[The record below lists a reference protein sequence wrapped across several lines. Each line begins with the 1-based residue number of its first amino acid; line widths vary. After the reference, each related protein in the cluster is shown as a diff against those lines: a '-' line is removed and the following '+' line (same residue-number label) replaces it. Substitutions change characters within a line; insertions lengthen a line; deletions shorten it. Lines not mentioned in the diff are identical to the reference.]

1 MESTTPTV
9 VCAGSLHYDILVKA
23 PRLPKLSETLVGT
36 DWYPKFGGKGGNQA
50 VAAARNGV
58 AVRMLGAVG
67 RDAFGAR
74 LRSELASAGVDC
86 GFLHEIDGSTGMS
99 VAISEENG
107 EYGAVIVSG
116 VNQRIPMDAI
126 RDPSLWA
133 NACFLMLQNELPH
146 NFNAL
151 AAAEAKSNGIK
162 VCLNAAPCREL
173 DDEFASRVDLLVVN
187 ALEAEQLFGRTVNSR
202 GDARNAAG
210 ELLSIF
216 PSAIVTAG
224 PLGLGGACRMRGSF
238 EVVAEEVTGGNAH
251 GAGDV
256 FTGTLCAKLA
266 NGSEIEAAA
275 ACASSAAARHVAA
288 SARSLEGS
296 GSGAV

>member
-1 MESTTPTV
+1 MESATPIV
-9 VCAGSLHYDILVKA
+9 VCAGSLHYDILVNA
-23 PRLPKLSETLVGT
+23 PRLPKLGETLVGT

-67 RDAFGAR
+67 RDGFGSR

-86 GFLHEIDGSTGMS
+86 GHLHTIDGPTGMS

-116 VNQRIPMDAI
+116 VNRQIPTDAI
-126 RDPSLWA
+126 RDPALWTK
-133 NACFLMLQNELPH
+133 ACFLMLLNELPH

-151 AAAEAKSNGIK
+151 AAEVAESNGIK
-162 VCLNAAPCREL
+162 VCLNAAPYREL

-187 ALEAEQLFGRTVNSR
+187 ALEAEQLLGRTVNSR
-202 GDARNAAG
+202 GTARHAAE

-216 PSAIVTAG
+216 PRAIVTAG

-238 EVVAEEVTGGNAH
+238 EVAAEEVTGGNAH

-266 NGSEIEAAA
+266 NGSGIESAVE
-275 ACASSAAARHVAA
+275 CASSAAARHVAA

-296 GSGAV
+296 GGGAV